1 MHFAFTEEQEE
12 LRSQAHGFLGE
23 FSAPEQ
29 VRKDMESEMGYDPEL
44 WGRISA
50 ELGWTSV
57 VIPEEYGGL
66 GLSYVELI
74 ALMEEMGAALLCAPF
89 LSSVC
94 LAGSALILGGTED
107 QKQEHLPGIAEGTT
121 IGTLAYMESN
131 GRPDASG
138 IETVARRDGGDFIL
152 TGAKSFVLD
161 GHTAGLL
168 VVAARRADSSGEE
181 GISLFVVP
189 SDSPGLERRL
199 LPTMDQTRKQA
210 ELALHDVRLPASA
223 LMGEE
228 GEGWKTLSGA
238 LDLAAVALAAE
249 QVGGAQRC
257 LDMSVAIRQRAR
269 AVRPAD
275 RIVPGDQ
282 AQVRRHDGR
291 GRIGPLRQLLRGLGG
306 IRGHRGSPGGGR
318 ARQGLLLR
326 YLLPLRSPEPPD
338 PRRGRFHL
346 GIRRPP
352 LLQARQSPPRSSSAP
367 RRTIA
372 RGLPSTWVSRRPGH
386 LGSCA
391 QERADARRA
400 GAGGEGGHRHRWGKA
415 HLHYGDEEGIARVA
429 AMVPLGRLGEPRD
442 VGNVC
447 LFLASPLAS
456 YVTGANLLVHG
467 GGEKPAYL
475 EAAAKASG
483 SSSRTV

>member
-29 VRKDMESEMGYDPEL
+29 VRKDMESELGYDPEL

-57 VIPEEYGGL
+57 VVPEEYGGL

-94 LAGSALILGGTED
+94 LAGSALILGGTEE

-257 LDMSVAIRQRAR
+257 LDMSVEYANERVQFGRPIGSFQAIKHKCADMMVEVESARSASYYAGWAAAEDTEDLPVAAALAKAFCSDTYFHCAAQSVQIHGGVGFSWEYDVHLYFKRAR
-269 AVRPAD
+269 STE
-275 RIVPGDQ
+275 I
-282 AQVRRHDGR
+282 
-291 GRIGPLRQLLRGLGG
+291 LF
-306 IRGHRGSPGGGR
+306 GSP
-318 ARQGLLLR
+318 A
-326 YLLPLRSPEPPD
+326 Y
-338 PRRGRFHL
+338 
-346 GIRRPP
+346 
-352 LLQARQSPPRSSSAP
+352 
-367 RRTIA
+367 
-372 RGLPSTWVSRRPGH
+372 
-386 LGSCA
+386 
-391 QERADARRA
+391 
-400 GAGGEGGHRHRWGKA
+400 HR
-415 HLHYGDEEGIARVA
+415 ERVA
-429 AMVPLGRLGEPRD
+429 QRMGL
-442 VGNVC
+442 
-447 LFLASPLAS
+447 
-456 YVTGANLLVHG
+456 
-467 GGEKPAYL
+467 
-475 EAAAKASG
+475 
-483 SSSRTV
+483 